1 MIVYFLLLTITAF
14 FAYASASLSTQA
26 IAGRYLFR
34 RNLRRLGQGNTWV
47 SNFWRLF
54 KLSGAVKLTLLE
66 IVKAALPILLGW
78 LLLSLKG
85 KGAAGMAFA
94 GFCVVMGRLWPVFNR
109 FRGCHACVALAVA
122 GLFANPSVGIA
133 AAVVCAG
140 VVWFSRYLT
149 LGAVA
154 EALIVV
160 VTSVLVVDDALVS
173 RLLMAAAALVILRH
187 IPLLLRLNQGKEE
200 RLSFREDL
208 TYKLDQKF

>member
-1 MIVYFLLLTITAF
+1 MTAYFLLLSITAF
-14 FAYASASLSTQA
+14 FAYASASISTQA
-26 IAGRYLFR
+26 LASRYLFHR
-34 RNLRRLGQGNTWV
+34 SLRRLGRGNIWI

-66 IVKAALPILLGW
+66 VCKAVLPILLGG
-78 LLLSLKG
+78 LLLGFKG
-85 KGAAGMAFA
+85 KAPVGMAFA

-122 GLFANPSVGIA
+122 GLFGNPSVGIA

-140 VVWFSRYLT
+140 VIWFSRYLT
-149 LGAVA
+149 LGAIA

-160 VTSVLVVDDALVS
+160 VTCALVVDDTLVS
-173 RLLMAAAALVILRH
+173 RLLMVTAALVILRH
-187 IPLLLRLNQGKEE
+187 IPLLWQLNRGREE
-200 RLSFREDL
+200 RLSFQEDL